1 MQTESILNGERGRDR
16 RASEISAGDSTAV
29 KSAEIDGQLSE
40 MLHTVLCP
48 NRVTTRLGT
57 GSRRFIQKV
66 NQMALVKTNSF
77 TCRTG
82 RELSQS
88 SSPLGDSEGQWLLQ
102 KESPAEMRS
111 LGHGLCL
118 KGLWL
123 KEETW

>member
-1 MQTESILNGERGRDR
+1 MQIESILNGERGRDR
-16 RASEISAGDSTAV
+16 RASEISEGDSTAV

-48 NRVTTRLGT
+48 NGVTTRLGT

-66 NQMALVKTNSF
+66 NQTALVKTNSF

-88 SSPLGDSEGQWLLQ
+88 SSPLGQF
-102 KESPAEMRS
+102 
-111 LGHGLCL
+111 
-118 KGLWL
+118 
-123 KEETW
+123 